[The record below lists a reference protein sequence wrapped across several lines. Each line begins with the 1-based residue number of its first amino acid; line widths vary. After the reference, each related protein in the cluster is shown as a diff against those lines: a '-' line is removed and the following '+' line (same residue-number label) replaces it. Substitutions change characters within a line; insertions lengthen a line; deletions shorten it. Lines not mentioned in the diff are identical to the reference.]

1 MELFGVGIPEIGLIM
16 LIALVIVGPQ
26 RFPEVARQLA
36 HWIRT
41 ARAFTDAVMKDVRS
55 AVDEIEQEVTAANDG
70 VNPIREL
77 EDLRKELGTAAQ
89 DANATVAD
97 AATLPPVAPVN
108 DEWAAVT
115 ETRDTDAVIEPEPE
129 PAAATEGAPPAATI
143 PEVTPEPAAEPEPEP
158 AAATRAEPTPPEQR
172 RADA

>member
-1 MELFGVGIPEIGLIM
+1 MELFGVGVMELGLIM
-16 LIALVIVGPQ
+16 VIALVVVGPQ
-26 RFPEVARQLA
+26 RFPEVARQIA

-41 ARAFTDAVMKDVRS
+41 ARAFTDAVMKDVRE

-77 EDLRKELGTAAQ
+77 QDLRKELGTAAQ
-89 DANATVAD
+89 DASITVAE
-97 AATLPPVAPVN
+97 ATTLPAGAPVN

-115 ETRDTDAVIEPEPE
+115 ETRDTDAVVEPEPAVSPEAEPPIAALPDLDLAPEPE
-129 PAAATEGAPPAATI
+129 PAAAARVDPAPP
-143 PEVTPEPAAEPEPEP
+143 ES
-158 AAATRAEPTPPEQR
+158 R